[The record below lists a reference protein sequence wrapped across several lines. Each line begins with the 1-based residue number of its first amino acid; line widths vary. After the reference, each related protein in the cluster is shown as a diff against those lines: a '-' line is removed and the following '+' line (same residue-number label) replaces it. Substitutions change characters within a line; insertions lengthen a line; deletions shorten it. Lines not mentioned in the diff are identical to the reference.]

1 MSERRDDR
9 RSAGTTTPAADAR
22 TTEPKAADGRPPA
35 AEDARYSIGD
45 LADELQVTTRA
56 IRFYEAKGL
65 ITPARKGVA
74 RAYTRRDRARLLLIL
89 RGKNLGFSLKDIQQY
104 LVLYDAD
111 PTQLAQLKLL
121 ETMVEAHIAKLKKK
135 RADLD
140 RTLKELAD
148 IKATVTA
155 ELAGRGERPKSGR

>member
-9 RSAGTTTPAADAR
+9 RAAGTTPAPDAK
-22 TTEPKAADGRPPA
+22 TSEGKLPA

-45 LADELQVTTRA
+45 LADDLQVTTRA

-104 LVLYDAD
+104 LVLYDTD

-121 ETMVEAHIAKLKKK
+121 ESMVEAHIAKLKKK

-148 IKATVTA
+148 IKASVSI

>member
-1 MSERRDDR
+1 MSERRDER
-9 RSAGTTTPAADAR
+9 RAAGTTPAPDD
-22 TTEPKAADGRPPA
+22 KAGKGKMPA

-104 LVLYDAD
+104 LVLYDTD

-121 ETMVEAHIAKLKKK
+121 DSMVESHIAKLKKK

-155 ELAGRGERPKSGR
+155 ELAGRGERPKSSR